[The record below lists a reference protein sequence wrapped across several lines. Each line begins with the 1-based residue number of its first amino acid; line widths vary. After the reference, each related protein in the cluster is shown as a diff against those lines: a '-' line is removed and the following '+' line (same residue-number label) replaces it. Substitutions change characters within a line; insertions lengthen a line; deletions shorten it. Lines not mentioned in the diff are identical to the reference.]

1 MQAGSSLQKQQTGTR
16 TLVFGL
22 QADCFVFVLQR
33 SPEFNDFL
41 RKALDK
47 NVDNRWS
54 SVQLLQVSRPS
65 FASCTVISQYANSYT
80 ASSVCHTSALKPDHV
95 FFFFLT
101 NIPLY

>member
-1 MQAGSSLQKQQTGTR
+1 MLTRFRCRLRSSLSKQQMGTC

-22 QADCFVFVLQR
+22 QADCFMFILQR

-54 SVQLLQVSRPS
+54 SVQLVQVSDIV
-65 FASCTVISQYANSYT
+65 CT
-80 ASSVCHTSALKPDHV
+80 
-95 FFFFLT
+95 F
-101 NIPLY
+101 

>member
-1 MQAGSSLQKQQTGTR
+1 MQAGSSLQKQQTGTCK
-16 TLVFGL
+16 LVFGL
-22 QADCFVFVLQR
+22 QADCFMFVLQR

-54 SVQLLQVSRPS
+54 SVQLLQVSCPS
-65 FASCTVISQYANSYT
+65 FASCAVISQFANIDT
-80 ASSVCHTSALKPDHV
+80 ALSVCHACALKLDHGFV
-95 FFFFLT
+95 YLS